1 MRECSKLGQNALIPG
16 GYPDGLQTPK
26 VDRNDLLV
34 GLKLGIRWIAR
45 LK

>member
-1 MRECSKLGQNALIPG
+1 MRKCSKLRRNTLIPG

-34 GLKLGIRWIAR
+34 GLKLGIRRIAR
-45 LK
+45 LE